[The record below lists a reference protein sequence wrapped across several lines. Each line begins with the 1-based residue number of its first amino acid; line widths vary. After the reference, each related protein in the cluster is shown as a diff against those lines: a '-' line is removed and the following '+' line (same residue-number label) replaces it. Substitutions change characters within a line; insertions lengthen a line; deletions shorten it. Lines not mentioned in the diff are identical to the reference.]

1 MPENKNNSKKN
12 NGYKHQPKKTYEH
25 NSRQSTQTPVNEFS
39 SIGSQQAYSNYYFG
53 LNNFDIIIFNIS
65 MKFINQETFR
75 INS

>member
-39 SIGSQQAYSNYYFG
+39 SIGSQQAYSNYYF
-53 LNNFDIIIFNIS
+53 
-65 MKFINQETFR
+65 
-75 INS
+75 